1 MATWQ
6 DVTEYVRSHYKIAGE
21 EKGLM
26 IKLVFETG
34 EMRSQLVL
42 LTHHT
47 LLDDAEE
54 WLQISSPV
62 ASLGQVDL
70 EKFLEEVGDTVCG
83 GGALVGDLLIVRHA
97 VPLLNLNINEFERP
111 LTLVTTTADRLERE
125 LVGGDKY

>member
-62 ASLGQVDL
+62 ASLGQVNL
-70 EKFLEEVGDTVCG
+70 E
-83 GGALVGDLLIVRHA
+83 
-97 VPLLNLNINEFERP
+97 INEFERP